1 MVQKISL
8 RNQRMGMYTII
19 DKALSV
25 LLKDR
30 RIYRDKKKFKNTF
43 IRKNNTKEQRNNVH
57 SVFGL

>member
-1 MVQKISL
+1 
-8 RNQRMGMYTII
+8 MGIYTII

>member
-1 MVQKISL
+1 MVQKINL

-43 IRKNNTKEQRNNVH
+43 IRKNNTKEQRTNVH